1 MKIVI
6 MAGGGGTR
14 LWPLSRKN
22 RPKQFCKI
30 IGERTMFEETIA
42 RFSGEFDLAN
52 IYVCLNKNLL
62 SQARKLAPQIPN
74 KNYIIEPEKRDTGP
88 AMAFISAFFVNE
100 FPNEPIAFIPSDHFI
115 GDKKKFIAAIHL
127 ADKLIRKTGCMLDI
141 AITPTF
147 PSTVLG
153 YTHIGGRSDQG
164 EKDVEVYKFLGHTE
178 KPKFE
183 MAKKYLADKNYLWHA
198 SYYMWTTAKILNA
211 YRRYNPFEAE
221 NLNVLTEGFR
231 KNNVKQSNA
240 AFKQFKKNSFDYAV
254 TEKMEPKHVLIIKG
268 DFGWSD
274 VGAFDVLY
282 DAQKSQ
288 VDGQGNVVSGNFIG
302 HNSSNCFISG
312 QSKKMIATVGLND
325 FVVVDTDDV
334 LLICPKSNAQEVKKI
349 VEQVEQERKT
359 KYL

>member
-1 MKIVI
+1 

-22 RPKQFCKI
+22 RPKQFSKI
-30 IGERTMFEETIA
+30 IGEKTMFEETIA
-42 RFSGEFDLAN
+42 RFSNEFDMAD

-62 SQARKLAPQIPN
+62 AQAKKLASKILTA
-74 KNYIIEPEKRDTGP
+74 NYIIEPEKRDTGP
-88 AMAFISAFFVNE
+88 AMAFVSAFFVNK

-115 GDKKKFIAAIHL
+115 GDKKKFIAAIRL

-153 YTHIGGRSDQG
+153 YTQIGEKSD
-164 EKDVEVYKFLGHTE
+164 ESDKDVEVYKFLGHTE

-183 MAKKYLADKNYLWHA
+183 IAKKYLADKNYLWHA
-198 SYYMWTTAKILNA
+198 SYYMWTAAKILNA
-211 YRRYNPFEAE
+211 YRRYNPAEAKS
-221 NLNVLTEGFR
+221 LNALVEGFR
-231 KNNVKQSNA
+231 RNSVKQTDTT
-240 AFKQFKKNSFDYAV
+240 FKQLGKNSFDYLV
-254 TEKMEPKHVLIIKG
+254 TEKMEPKQVLIIKG

-282 DAQKSQ
+282 DAQKSN
-288 VDGQGNVVSGNFIG
+288 VDDQGNVISGNYLG
-302 HNSSNCFISG
+302 RGSSNCFVSG
-312 QSKKMIATVGLND
+312 SSKKLIATVGLND

-334 LLICPKSNAQEVKKI
+334 LLICPKSNAQEVKKL
-349 VEQVEQERKT
+349 VEQAEQEQKT